1 MRKLGDLTEEELELL
16 VEQKVL
22 EILGDPDY
30 GLALTEEFKEKLK
43 ERLKDPSRVAHE
55 EVMRHVGEG

>member
-1 MRKLGDLTEEELELL
+1 MRKLGDLTEEDLELL
-16 VEQKVL
+16 VEHKIL

-43 ERLKDPSRVAHE
+43 ERLKDPSRVSHE
-55 EVMRHVGEG
+55 EVVRRFGEG